1 LGPGQPARGKVTP
14 SRSADAPPAPST
26 PHI

>member
-14 SRSADAPPAPST
+14 SRSADAPPSST